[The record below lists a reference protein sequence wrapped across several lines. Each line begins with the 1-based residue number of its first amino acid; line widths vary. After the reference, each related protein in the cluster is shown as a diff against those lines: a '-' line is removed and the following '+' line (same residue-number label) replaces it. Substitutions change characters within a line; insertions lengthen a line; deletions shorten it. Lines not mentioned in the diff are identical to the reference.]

1 MTEMIKGISPQEYII
16 NRSIPEPNTGC
27 WLWLGSTKGKGRL
40 KSYGNIYLRNSKNIG
55 AHRFSYEAFNGKAP
69 QDAWVLHRC
78 DNPSCVN
85 PEHLFLGDRAANSL
99 DRKRKNRGNFDNGK
113 NAGQAHPKA
122 TTTWDI
128 VRKIRSE
135 YVKKVV
141 TAPMLAKKYDIGVSA
156 VELILANRTWKEE
169 SNESTN

>member
-1 MTEMIKGISPQEYII
+1 MTEMIKGISPQEYIL

-40 KSYGNIYLRNSKNIG
+40 AGYGAICTSSNSKRRDML
-55 AHRFSYEAFNGKAP
+55 AHRFSFEAFNYKIPDGC
-69 QDAWVLHRC
+69 WILHQC
-78 DNPSCVN
+78 DNPACVN
-85 PEHLFLGDRAANSL
+85 PEHLLVGNNKTNVL
-99 DRKRKNRGNFDNGK
+99 DKVAKGRQSKGNTHGRS
-113 NAGQAHPKA
+113 
-122 TTTWDI
+122 TTTWDV

-141 TAPMLAKKYDIGVSA
+141 TAPMLAKKYGIGVSA

-169 SNESTN
+169 SNEPTN